1 MNIQLTILFSIFF
14 IVYDVRQEVY
24 GQSIDL
30 APVKELNQSN
40 HSKGAAIQAIL
51 DKYTLK
57 GVPGVSVAIKD
68 SEGSWEGVSGYAKIE
83 TNQKL
88 KSGLVYPAASITKTY
103 FAVAMLRMTEM
114 GLINLDNSIVN
125 YLPDSIAGKIS
136 DSKNITVRMLLNHTS
151 GIPDYINNIDFKFY
165 RFNNLSSGWTI
176 DKALSYVYNKPL
188 LFIPG
193 SGFAYSNNNYILL
206 SMMVENVTKVS
217 EGVWLEENLFKP
229 LDLKNTYY
237 KVQPEYLNGL
247 QMPDFYLDRFGNG
260 KLENVTQPSRNEIE
274 SELGDGGLVA
284 GSIDFVNFMDALMNN
299 RIISQESLNQMK
311 QFGAS
316 SEYGLGIETGYK
328 YNNKT
333 QYGHQGA
340 VFGGFS
346 LLLYFEEQKTSF
358 FISINAD
365 ATLVGG
371 KTLMLCHEL
380 KNEIAKYLASF

>member
-24 GQSIDL
+24 GQSTNL
-30 APVKELNQSN
+30 AQGNEINQSN
-40 HSKGAAIQAIL
+40 HSKGAAIQAII

-88 KSGLVYPAASITKTY
+88 KPGLVYPAASITKTY
-103 FAVAMLRMTEM
+103 LAVALLRMTEM

-165 RFNNLSSGWTI
+165 RFNNLSSSWTI

-217 EGVWLEENLFKP
+217 EGIWLEDNLFKP
-229 LDLKNTYY
+229 LDLNSTYY
-237 KVQPEYLNGL
+237 KVQAEYLNGL

-260 KLENVTQPSRNEIE
+260 KLENVTQPSKNEIE

-299 RIISQESLNQMK
+299 KIISRESLNQMK

-316 SEYGLGIETGYK
+316 SEYGLGIETGYI

-346 LLLYFEEQKTSF
+346 LLMYFEEQKTSY

-380 KNEIAKYLASF
+380 KNEIANYLASF

>member
-1 MNIQLTILFSIFF
+1 MNIQLTILLCVFF
-14 IVYDVRQEVY
+14 MVYDCQQEVY
-24 GQSIDL
+24 GQSTNL
-30 APVKELNQSN
+30 AQGNEINESN
-40 HSKGAAIQAIL
+40 HSKAAAIQAII

-88 KSGLVYPAASITKTY
+88 KNGFVYPAASITKTY
-103 FAVAMLRMTEM
+103 LAVALLRMTEM
-114 GLINLDNSIVN
+114 GLINLDKTIVN

-136 DSKNITVRMLLNHTS
+136 NSKTITVRMLLNHTS

-176 DKALSYVYNKPL
+176 EKALSYVFNKPL
-188 LFIPG
+188 LFPPG
-193 SGFAYSNNNYILL
+193 SSFAYSNNNYILL
-206 SMMVENVTKVS
+206 SMLIENVTKVS
-217 EGVWLEENLFKP
+217 EGEWLRENIFKP
-229 LDLKNTYY
+229 LDLKNTFY
-237 KVQPEYLNGL
+237 KIDPEYLNGL

-260 KLENVTQPSRNEIE
+260 RLENVTQPSRNEIE

-299 RIISQESLNQMK
+299 KIISHKSLDQMK
-311 QFGAS
+311 QFGAK

-358 FISINAD
+358 YISINAD
-365 ATLVGG
+365 ASLVGG
-371 KTLMLCHEL
+371 KTLVLCHEL
-380 KNEIAKYLASF
+380 KNEIANYLASF